1 MKHSLLQETP
11 INDNMTSVDE
21 TNDIMTSNEET
32 KEDTVNSASHHKLD
46 SWLKREL
53 LTINEA
59 LTELKK
65 KHFKVELNGPK
76 TMNFDYCGLITIV
89 SKWRFQHACRKKTG

>member
-65 KHFKVELNGPK
+65 NILRLN
-76 TMNFDYCGLITIV
+76 L
-89 SKWRFQHACRKKTG
+89 TGQKQ

>member
-11 INDNMTSVDE
+11 INDNMTSDDE

-65 KHFKVELNGPK
+65 NILRLN
-76 TMNFDYCGLITIV
+76 L
-89 SKWRFQHACRKKTG
+89 TGQKQ